1 MIQLTGINP
10 VDIEVKYGIRKNV
23 GKNSTKIENI
33 PENKNVEYVNFID
46 DLKRGR
52 KCFIAISDKGK
63 NCYWCRHPIYNPSQH
78 GIGCPISYNPNIL
91 TKTYLSEIS
100 HDNFTIKEQVTDN
113 KAKLFQKTTDTRIK
127 IERRNFYDTYGF
139 FCSFNCCMAF
149 IEDNKHNAMFVNSKF
164 LLSKIYVEYNDNIE
178 IGTIQPAPNWQLLSE
193 YGGTLSIEEF
203 RNSFNNIEYK
213 DCGVYIPERKIG
225 VLFEKSHRI

>member
-1 MIQLTGINP
+1 
-10 VDIEVKYGIRKNV
+10 
-23 GKNSTKIENI
+23 
-33 PENKNVEYVNFID
+33 
-46 DLKRGR
+46 
-52 KCFIAISDKGK
+52 
-63 NCYWCRHPIYNPSQH
+63 
-78 GIGCPISYNPNIL
+78 
-91 TKTYLSEIS
+91 
-100 HDNFTIKEQVTDN
+100 
-113 KAKLFQKTTDTRIK
+113 
-127 IERRNFYDTYGF
+127 
-139 FCSFNCCMAF
+139 
-149 IEDNKHNAMFVNSKF
+149 MFVNSKF